1 MEKTMTDSMRMPM
14 CPMAETCKGM
24 MDKPFSGFM
33 IVVPGI
39 FLIILGLAVLIEPRI
54 LVWLM
59 AVVLVVMGIAML
71 MFGRVMRKFPK
82 RIQST
87 RE

>member
-1 MEKTMTDSMRMPM
+1 MTDSMRMPM

-71 MFGRVMRKFPK
+71 MFGRVMRKFQK

>member
-1 MEKTMTDSMRMPM
+1 MTESMRMPM

-33 IVVPGI
+33 IVIPGI
-39 FLIILGLAVLIEPRI
+39 FLIVLGFVVLIEPRT

-59 AVVLVVMGIAML
+59 AAVLVLMGIAML
-71 MFGRVMRKFPK
+71 MIGRVMRKFGE

-87 RE
+87 HE